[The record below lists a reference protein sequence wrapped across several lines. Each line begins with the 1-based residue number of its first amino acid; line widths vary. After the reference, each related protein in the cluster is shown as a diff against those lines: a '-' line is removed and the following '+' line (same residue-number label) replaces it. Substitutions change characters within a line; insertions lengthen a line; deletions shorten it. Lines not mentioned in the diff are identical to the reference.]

1 MTGRT
6 IIVGGGPA
14 GAAAACLL
22 ARAGRPVLLI
32 ERDAGPQHK
41 ICGEFVS
48 VEARAGLAALGIDIA
63 RLGASPVDAVRLI
76 HGRDAARS
84 RLPFRGFGLSRRAMD
99 EALLRKAAQLGA
111 TVMRGTAVRGVT
123 PTGGGLAIETA
134 GLGRI
139 DADTLF
145 LATGK
150 HELRGVRRAP
160 GHEPDG
166 LIGFKMHFALCPAQR
181 TALEGHVEIVLYEDG
196 YAGLQMVEAGAANL
210 CLLVRRDRFA
220 RAGGRWEDF
229 LAGLRRE
236 CPHLDRRLE
245 GAVALLEKPLSIA
258 RSPYGFVHRP
268 GAADPPGLFR
278 LGDQVGVIQPFA
290 GDGMAIALHSARLA
304 AETHLAGRPAL
315 EFHRRVRRD
324 IGGRIRLA
332 SLLYAAGRT
341 GRGRAVLVRASRLWP
356 CALRLT
362 AAGTRLPRSAW
373 EA

>member
-22 ARAGRPVLLI
+22 ARAGRPVLLL
-32 ERDAGPQHK
+32 ERDAGPRHK

-48 VEARAGLAALGIDIA
+48 VEARAALAGLGVDIA
-63 RLGASPVDAVRLI
+63 RLGAAPIDAVRLI
-76 HGRDAARS
+76 HGRDTARS
-84 RLPFRGFGLSRRAMD
+84 RLPFRGFGLSRKAMD
-99 EALLRKAAQLGA
+99 EAVLRKAQELGA
-111 TVMRGTAVRGVT
+111 TVMRGIAVRSVAAAGD
-123 PTGGGLAIETA
+123 GLAIEA
-134 GLGRI
+134 SGFGRV
-139 DADTLF
+139 DADALF

-150 HELRGVRRAP
+150 HELRGARRETAR
-160 GHEPDG
+160 ESDG
-166 LIGFKMHFALCPAQR
+166 LIGFKMHFSLLPAQR
-181 TALEGHVEIVLYEDG
+181 AELEGHVEIVLHEGG
-196 YAGLQMVEAGAANL
+196 YAGLQMVEAGTANL
-210 CLLVRRDRFA
+210 CLLVRRERFA
-220 RAGGRWEDF
+220 RAGGRWAAF

-304 AETHLAGRPAL
+304 AETHLAGQPAMT
-315 EFHRRVRRD
+315 FHRNIRRN

-341 GRGRAVLVRASRLWP
+341 GGGRAALVRTSRLWP
-356 CALRLT
+356 GALRLT

-373 EA
+373 